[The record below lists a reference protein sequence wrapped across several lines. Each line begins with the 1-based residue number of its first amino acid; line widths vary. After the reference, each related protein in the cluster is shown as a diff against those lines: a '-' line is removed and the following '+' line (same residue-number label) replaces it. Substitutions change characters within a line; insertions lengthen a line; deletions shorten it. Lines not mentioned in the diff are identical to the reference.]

1 MTARSMRRTARN
13 VGLATLAVGAIA
25 LVISIELFRQGR
37 IGAAFEFLAAF
48 AYCLAG
54 YFAFQVPA
62 QCGVITTKG
71 HPCRNE
77 AYGVL
82 IGCHAGNHARMKLLT
97 RLHWE
102 RAASRA
108 YGPAGSAPGRG
119 PVVVVIRENGNTVF
133 DICMSVASLLV
144 AVISTIAGIIH

>member
-1 MTARSMRRTARN
+1 MARSMRSTARN
-13 VGLATLAVGAIA
+13 VGLATLAIGAIA
-25 LVISIELFRQGR
+25 LVISVELFRHGR
-37 IGAAFEFLAAF
+37 IGTAFEFLAVFAF
-48 AYCLAG
+48 TVSG

-62 QCGVITTKG
+62 QCRVTTTRG

-82 IGCHAGNHARMKLLT
+82 IGCHAGNHSRMKLYA
-97 RLHWE
+97 RLHLE

-108 YGPAGSAPGRG
+108 YGQGSNAPRRG
-119 PVVVVIRENGNTVF
+119 PVVVVIRENGNTLF
-133 DICMSVASLLV
+133 DICMSIASLAV